1 MNSPTPQI
9 SLLSDTLSLLRPF
22 IYIYPLTPHSPLTPF
37 GSRPLHKHTSLP
49 CAPLLVTF
57 LRFSLPMG
65 STLLPDLGAE
75 ILIPACAV
83 IGIAFSLVQWLLVS
97 KVKLSPAAESRS
109 SGNKNGYTDF
119 LIDEEES
126 VNEHS
131 VVLKCAEI
139 QSAISEGELL
149 SLSCL
154 INLPDLYLDV

>member
-1 MNSPTPQI
+1 
-9 SLLSDTLSLLRPF
+9 
-22 IYIYPLTPHSPLTPF
+22 
-37 GSRPLHKHTSLP
+37 
-49 CAPLLVTF
+49 
-57 LRFSLPMG
+57 MG

-154 INLPDLYLDV
+154 INLPDLYLDVWIRLPFMDLG